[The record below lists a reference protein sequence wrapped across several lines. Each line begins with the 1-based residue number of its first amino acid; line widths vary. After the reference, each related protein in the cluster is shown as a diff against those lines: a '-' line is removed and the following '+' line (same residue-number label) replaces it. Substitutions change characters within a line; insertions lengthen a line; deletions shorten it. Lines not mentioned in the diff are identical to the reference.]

1 MNTEVNFYFPSENYL
16 EFFSN
21 QSNNSNYNESF
32 FDKELNQLDLAEQFL
47 KKTQT
52 IDSSQNNYYFATQY
66 SDEINK
72 NLEPIMYD
80 HTFRK
85 QLDTDLFNTLF
96 EQYLPKKSKGINFS
110 YIGKMQI
117 DSDETSFEN
126 QISTNTHSLID
137 SAKDPQEIALFNSAI
152 NQDLS
157 QSINEHQN
165 QPSLNSILESEILDV
180 PSQKRRRGRPA
191 LGLQKEFQLP
201 DEYMGCHDIKNV
213 RSIFR
218 EFKKQ
223 ISIKKTHVK
232 PSIIQKIRK
241 QFGNQVAELI
251 IQDLEHDLRFC
262 KSCQATN
269 YVRDFSK
276 ARVKI
281 SSDNLSILG
290 KLCYRYTISQEV
302 QFFQIEEYRFL
313 FKELLPQLRQAYKGK
328 KNQLRTLQAIYDY
341 HFP

>member
-1 MNTEVNFYFPSENYL
+1 MNKEVNFYFPRENYL

-21 QSNNSNYNESF
+21 QSNNSNQNESF
-32 FDKELNQLDLAEQFL
+32 FDKELNQLDLAEYFL
-47 KKTQT
+47 KQTQT
-52 IDSSQNNYYFATQY
+52 IDSSQNNNYFATQY

-72 NLEPIMYD
+72 NLESIMYD

-85 QLDTDLFNTLF
+85 QLDTELFNTLF
-96 EQYLPKKSKGINFS
+96 KQYLPKKSK
-110 YIGKMQI
+110 GKMQI
-117 DSDETSFEN
+117 DSDETH
-126 QISTNTHSLID
+126 TLID
-137 SAKDPQEIALFNSAI
+137 SAKDPYEIALFNSAI

-157 QSINEHQN
+157 RSINEHQN
-165 QPSLNSILESEILDV
+165 QPNLNSILESEILDV
-180 PSQKRRRGRPA
+180 PSQKRRRRRPA

-328 KNQLRTLQAIYDY
+328 KNQLRTLQAIQDY